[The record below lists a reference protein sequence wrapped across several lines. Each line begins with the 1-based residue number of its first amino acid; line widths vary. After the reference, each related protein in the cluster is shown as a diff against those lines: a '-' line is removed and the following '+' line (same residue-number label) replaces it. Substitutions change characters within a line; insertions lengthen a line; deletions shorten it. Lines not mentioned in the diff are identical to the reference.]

1 LATSSHFVPTLK
13 PINQKLAKSLSCQK
27 TKIMKT
33 ESFSERRRPVDDSAS
48 RQRLVHRVQRLVQAQ
63 HRRQQVQRRREHA
76 GNRQRDQSD
85 QLNTLEAA

>member
-1 LATSSHFVPTLK
+1 M
-13 PINQKLAKSLSCQK
+13 I
-27 TKIMKT
+27 KT

-48 RQRLVHRVQRLVQAQ
+48 RQRVVHRVQRLVQAQ

-85 QLNTLEAA
+85 QVKTVKLLNG